1 MASEITTSNE
11 TNLKADNREEPIAA
25 AMLDETSTDESL
37 KLKDAAQ
44 PTGMDSTTKPSI
56 ITSSEQSVNEPR
68 TSRETTPTQTQS
80 PQLATPA
87 APTREPERN
96 DAVTALQ
103 AMFPGMDSTS
113 ASICR
118 SEQVY

>member
-11 TNLKADNREEPIAA
+11 TKLKADNKEEPIAA
-25 AMLDETSTDESL
+25 AMPDETSNDESV
-37 KLKDAAQ
+37 KDAAQ
-44 PTGMDSTTKPSI
+44 PTGMDSTTKPSS

-113 ASICR
+113 GSI
-118 SEQVY
+118 